1 MKISINMSE
10 VKTAIC
16 EYLKNE
22 LSITYVNPDMIV
34 FQNARSIED
43 MGFEVVLTSPS
54 KTIKI
59 IPDAVEENNAKSKN
73 TSSSRETRV
82 SRSKEENV
90 ETRKSN
96 EEEENGE
103 LPDSRKDSAEP
114 EREVKVQPAEGF
126 IYKSNNSLIKENEG
140 FIYKDDNSLTKENE
154 ETLAEEPNP
163 SYKEKN
169 KKEEEESEETK
180 VEAITDD
187 NPFSSVFSGLKF

>member
-1 MKISINMSE
+1 MKISINMGE

-22 LSITYVNPDMIV
+22 LSIPYVNPDMIV

-59 IPDAVEENNAKSKN
+59 IPDAVEENNAKFKN
-73 TSSSRETRV
+73 TSSTRETRV

-90 ETRKSN
+90 EISKN
-96 EEEENGE
+96 DEEEETNGKLSE
-103 LPDSRKDSAEP
+103 DSTEP
-114 EREVKVQPAEGF
+114 EE
-126 IYKSNNSLIKENEG
+126 KSVDSTLNTNNNALTEDKEPNLSYEEKDKKENET
-140 FIYKDDNSLTKENE
+140 N
-154 ETLAEEPNP
+154 
-163 SYKEKN
+163 
-169 KKEEEESEETK
+169 
-180 VEAITDD
+180 VEALTDD

>member
-1 MKISINMSE
+1 MKISINMGE

-22 LSITYVNPDMIV
+22 LSIPYVNPDMIV

-59 IPDAVEENNAKSKN
+59 IPDAVEENNAKLKN
-73 TSSSRETRV
+73 TSSARETRV

-90 ETRKSN
+90 ETSKN
-96 EEEENGE
+96 DEEEEINGKLSE
-103 LPDSRKDSAEP
+103 DSIEP
-114 EREVKVQPAEGF
+114 EREQVDSTINTNTLTENKEE
-126 IYKSNNSLIKENEG
+126 SLEE
-140 FIYKDDNSLTKENE
+140 KD
-154 ETLAEEPNP
+154 
-163 SYKEKN
+163 
-169 KKEEEESEETK
+169 KKEDETN
-180 VEAITDD
+180 VEALTDD

>member
-1 MKISINMSE
+1 MKISINMGE

-59 IPDAVEENNAKSKN
+59 IPDAVEENNAKFKN
-73 TSSSRETRV
+73 TSSAREIRV

-90 ETRKSN
+90 EISKN
-96 EEEENGE
+96 DEEEETNGKLSE
-103 LPDSRKDSAEP
+103 ESIEP
-114 EREVKVQPAEGF
+114 EE
-126 IYKSNNSLIKENEG
+126 KSVDSTLTENKEESYEEKDKKENET
-140 FIYKDDNSLTKENE
+140 N
-154 ETLAEEPNP
+154 
-163 SYKEKN
+163 
-169 KKEEEESEETK
+169 
-180 VEAITDD
+180 VEALTDD